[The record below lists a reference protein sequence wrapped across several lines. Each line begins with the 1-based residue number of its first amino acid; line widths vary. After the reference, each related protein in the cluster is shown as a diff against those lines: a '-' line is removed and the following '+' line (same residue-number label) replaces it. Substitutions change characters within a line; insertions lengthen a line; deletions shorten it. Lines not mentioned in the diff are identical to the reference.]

1 MSDVLAYALAYCQAG
16 LSVVPWD
23 AVHKTTTRKWKLG
36 VVPPMTEAEIEDW
49 WTYHPDDQ
57 VGILTGTP
65 SGIVIVD
72 ADSEDAVPFLRS
84 KGVPI
89 DSTPWKT
96 STGRGYHFGFRA
108 PEGVKIRKT
117 VKLYGPGKPPVDIC
131 GEKAVAVMPPTLH
144 RSGKHYEWLSD
155 DFDLVELID
164 SLPVF
169 DPAWFR
175 PDFELVVSE
184 QQETSTGSAHLDWE
198 TEDEGGL
205 VMGAKRW
212 LALAAPAVEG
222 NGGDKHTFA
231 VCASLYKDFGLTLK
245 QAWALLLDWN
255 KRCMPPWP
263 ETLLRRKLEE
273 AAINGK
279 NTRLQ
284 DDVVARA
291 VLKDSDVVPE
301 QSASRYTA
309 PPVVAPTPTK
319 PGSVLAALMANSS
332 KAAAESAQHL
342 APAQT
347 GSAGVPVTTDAEDE
361 QFLRDVSAE
370 TAMDPGYVFKADILA
385 RCVQIQE
392 AKPQLF
398 YRFEKDI
405 RLVTNSSAWKQAM
418 RDELKKQRKKASAPQ
433 LGNAKDDKPD
443 VRVDGDE
450 GSIRDALVKLL
461 AVEEGVYISAS
472 SLAFLAQDKR
482 TGNDTMVD
490 LEGGKLRNLLVN
502 VCKPVQ
508 PSEKDG
514 IIENRVVPIPANILQ
529 MLENLLPEQRD
540 QFREVTRLI
549 KAPFFLPSGEMVSKP
564 GFDET
569 TGTLVSSCPEVDLDR
584 FPTVESAV
592 AYLRDLFSDFPFAT
606 DAEFANYIGALLT
619 PMCRSMYG
627 GPTPWLLLEANSP
640 SSGKSLLAGLI
651 QVIYGYVASG
661 ITLPRTEEAIEKLL
675 LPLLVGGAPIICFD
689 NVKHMVDSALLEL
702 LGTQGGV
709 YEGRVLGAS
718 KTRRC
723 LINQLFVLTSN
734 NATMSKDASR
744 RFLRVRLVKQS
755 TVQTHTGKQRFKY
768 PLIMEHVQ
776 KNRGEIL
783 AALCRLV
790 QNWVHREDKSLDA
803 DVPLIETFERFS
815 ATVGGIC
822 YAAGLTQW
830 AGNFA
835 ESMAAFSSHD
845 ELAAFVIAWWDRYK
859 QGERRTRSVGAA
871 ELAQLAQNEQLLGHW
886 KGGDQA
892 ERTFVFQRNL
902 GGRRDSVTAGFVIRQ
917 EENQKTH
924 RPVFYLERETDAFG
938 QVVEG

>member
-23 AVHKTTTRKWKLG
+23 AVQKTTTRKWKLG

-49 WTYHPDDQ
+49 WRYHPHDQ
-57 VGILTGTP
+57 LGILTGTP
-65 SGIVIVD
+65 SGIIVVD

-89 DSTPWKT
+89 DSTPWIT

-131 GEKAVAVMPPTLH
+131 GERAVAVMPPTLH
-144 RSGKHYEWLSD
+144 RSGKYYEWKND
-155 DFDLVELID
+155 DIDLVELID

-175 PDFELVVSE
+175 PDFELVITD
-184 QQETSTGSAHLDWE
+184 QPETSTGSAHLDWD

-205 VMGAKRW
+205 VTGAKRW

-222 NGGDKHTFA
+222 NNGDKHTFA

-245 QAWALLLDWN
+245 QAWALLLEWN
-255 KRCMPPWP
+255 KRCLPPWP
-263 ETLLRRKLEE
+263 EPMLRRKLEE
-273 AAINGK
+273 AAAHGK

-291 VLKDSDVVPE
+291 VLRDTAEPTKGP
-301 QSASRYTA
+301 ATYTN
-309 PPVVAPTPTK
+309 PPVVAPAGPAVGPK
-319 PGSVLAALMANSS
+319 VGGVLATLMANST
-332 KAAAESAQHL
+332 KAAAETAGSS
-342 APAQT
+342 APA
-347 GSAGVPVTTDAEDE
+347 GNTDAEDE
-361 QFLRDVSAE
+361 QFLRDVGAE
-370 TAMDPGYVFKADILA
+370 TAMDAGYVFKADVLA
-385 RCVQIQE
+385 RCVQIQD

-398 YRFEKDI
+398 YRFESDVRK
-405 RLVTNSSAWKQAM
+405 VTNAVAWKQAM
-418 RDELKKQRKKASAPQ
+418 RDELKKQRKKSSAPQ
-433 LGNAKDDKPD
+433 LGDAKDDKPD

-461 AVEEGVYISAS
+461 TVEEGVYISAS

-592 AYLRDLFSDFPFAT
+592 DYLRDLFSDFPFASE
-606 DAEFANYIGALLT
+606 AEFSNYIGALLT

-709 YEGRVLGAS
+709 YEGRILGAS

-744 RFLRVRLVKQS
+744 RFLRVRLVKQA
-755 TVQTHTGKQRFKY
+755 TVQTHTGKQRFKH
-768 PLIMEHVQ
+768 PLIMEHVH
-776 KNRGEIL
+776 KHRGEIL
-783 AALCRLV
+783 AALCRMV
-790 QNWVHREDKSLDA
+790 QNWVHREDKSVDA
-803 DVPLIETFERFS
+803 NVPLIETFERYS

-835 ESMAAFSSHD
+835 EAMAAFSSHD
-845 ELAAFVIAWWDRYK
+845 ELAAFVVAWWERHK
-859 QGERRTRSVGAA
+859 HGERRTRSVGAA
-871 ELAQLAQNEQLLGHW
+871 ELAQLAQSEQLLGHW
-886 KGGDQA
+886 KGADQA

-917 EENQKTH
+917 EENQKTR
-924 RPVFYLERETDAFG
+924 RPVFFLERETDAFG